1 MYCMKHIILA
11 NQFKDQRIAAGLT
24 QEDLAENA
32 HVTRMNV
39 HDLETGKN
47 VGFHIVAKIMA
58 VLNLELTKK
67 NTLEKQAANVK
78 LETSARRRVRN
89 PKVDAT
95 IYPQLRLLL
104 WDRNNKNLT
113 EKEAFYIYEKN
124 ARYLERDTITT
135 EEAKFLDMLTHKYGH
150 GVML

>member
-1 MYCMKHIILA
+1 MHHMRHINFA
-11 NQFKDQRIAAGLT
+11 NQFKAQRIAAGLT
-24 QEDLAENA
+24 QEDMAENA

-58 VLNLELTKK
+58 ALNLELTKK
-67 NTLEKQAANVK
+67 STLETVEK
-78 LETSARRRVRN
+78 ARLGAITKKRVRN
-89 PKVDAT
+89 PKVDGT
-95 IYPQLRLLL
+95 TYPQLCLLL
-104 WDRNNKNLT
+104 WDRSNKNLT

-124 ARYLERDTITT
+124 ARYLERDTLTP
-135 EEAKFLDMLTHKYGH
+135 EEAKFLDRLTHKYGS

>member
-1 MYCMKHIILA
+1 MRHINFA
-11 NQFKDQRIAAGLT
+11 NQFKAQRIAAGLT
-24 QEDLAENA
+24 QEDVAGNA

-58 VLNLELTKK
+58 ALNLELTKK
-67 NTLEKQAANVK
+67 NA
-78 LETSARRRVRN
+78 LETADRTKLGAITRKRVRT
-89 PKVDAT
+89 PKVDGT
-95 IYPQLRLLL
+95 TYPQLRLLL
-104 WDRNNKNLT
+104 WDRSNKNLT
-113 EKEAFYIYEKN
+113 EKEAFYIYERN

-135 EEAKFLDMLTHKYGH
+135 EEAKFLEMLTHKYGN

>member
-1 MYCMKHIILA
+1 MRHIKLA
-11 NQFKDQRIAAGLT
+11 NQFKEQRIAAGLT
-24 QEDLAENA
+24 QEDLAGNA

-58 VLNLELTKK
+58 ALSLELAKR
-67 NTLEKQAANVK
+67 NTPDKGVSANVRLEKI
-78 LETSARRRVRN
+78 ARKRVRN
-89 PKVDAT
+89 PKVDGT
-95 IYPQLRLLL
+95 TYPQLRLLL

-135 EEAKFLDMLTHKYGH
+135 EEARFLDMLTHKYGN